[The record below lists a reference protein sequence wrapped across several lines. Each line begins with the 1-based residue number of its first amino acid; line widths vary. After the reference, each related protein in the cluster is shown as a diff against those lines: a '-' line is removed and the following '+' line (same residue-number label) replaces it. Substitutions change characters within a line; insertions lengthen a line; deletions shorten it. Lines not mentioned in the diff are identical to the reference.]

1 VASSRHTWQIYR
13 IILNVLDFSKL
24 IGYDISDVKL
34 IKTEIDKMNL
44 EQMIRIHAKVLLET
58 SSLPVS
64 SISQITGLSAP
75 SLWSIRR
82 MVASLTSCV
91 LLIDKLAHD
100 LDVTYKLNPEP
111 FEDGERARA
120 RKALFA
126 GKTLDTT
133 LVTALGWEDTIIA
146 YNKLKT
152 RVTSDQS
159 RIPCESATWQPPVT
173 RGIRRKLKGVKP

>member
-1 VASSRHTWQIYR
+1 
-13 IILNVLDFSKL
+13 
-24 IGYDISDVKL
+24 
-34 IKTEIDKMNL
+34 MNL

-58 SSLPVS
+58 SSLPTS
-64 SISQITGLSAP
+64 FISEITGLSAP

-82 MVASLTSCV
+82 MTASSTSCV

-100 LDVTYKLNPEP
+100 LDITYKLNPEP
-111 FEDGERARA
+111 FEDSDRARA

-126 GKTLDTT
+126 GKTLDTE
-133 LVTALGWEDTIIA
+133 LVKVLGWEDTIIA

-159 RIPCESATWQPPVT
+159 PVQCESATWQPPVT
-173 RGIRRKLKGVKP
+173 RGIRKKLKKVKP

>member
-1 VASSRHTWQIYR
+1 
-13 IILNVLDFSKL
+13 
-24 IGYDISDVKL
+24 
-34 IKTEIDKMNL
+34 MNL

-58 SSLPVS
+58 SSLP
-64 SISQITGLSAP
+64 ISFISKITGLSGP

-82 MVASLTSCV
+82 MTASSTSCV

-100 LDVTYKLNPEP
+100 LDITYKLNPEP
-111 FEDGERARA
+111 FEDSDRAKA

-126 GKTLDTT
+126 GKTLDTA
-133 LVTALGWEDTIIA
+133 LVKVLGWEDTIIA

-159 RIPCESATWQPPVT
+159 QVGCAATTWQAPDT
-173 RGIRRKLKGVKP
+173 RGMRRKLKGVKP